1 MLQRLFILIGWLLC
15 LFIMGVVVYV
25 QYEDVQ
31 DGVKTSRWNTVKRTA
46 YETLSRDAWAV
57 ALAWIVY
64 ACNCGY
70 GGESLIGDLSSL
82 ILWVIERRV
91 ILSSALTSLSYPE
104 LIGAAL
110 SHCSYHREHTKATDC
125 CHLAVTL
132 LSPRSNLLS
141 PRSNL
146 LRSQIYI
153 MA

>member
-64 ACNCGY
+64 ACNYGY
-70 GGESLIGDLSSL
+70 GGESLRGELSSL
-82 ILWVIERRV
+82 
-91 ILSSALTSLSYPE
+91 
-104 LIGAAL
+104 
-110 SHCSYHREHTKATDC
+110 
-125 CHLAVTL
+125 L
-132 LSPRSNLLS
+132 L
-141 PRSNL
+141 
-146 LRSQIYI
+146 
-153 MA
+153 